1 MYKQCK
7 VINTRKNVRGVLSQA
22 QLSLDNSGMH
32 IFRASGAI
40 TWLAPSLLLLPSM
53 APFFEFCLWNQFLL
67 KQLLAISVFS
77 LALLCRPLERVL
89 GPQNDPQR
97 ITKGSS
103 GIKAH
108 CLSVTR
114 AAPEHISMNE
124 SSCRSL
130 GPRLLERLLSSSPF
144 PQVPK
149 FPDSRCAQTFWA
161 LTSSSESNSELD
173 SGLLLNYWLWV
184 GELDYSSPS

>member
-1 MYKQCK
+1 
-7 VINTRKNVRGVLSQA
+7 
-22 QLSLDNSGMH
+22 MH
-32 IFRASGAI
+32 IFRAS
-40 TWLAPSLLLLPSM
+40 WPSLGLRHHFYCYHRWRH
-53 APFFEFCLWNQFLL
+53 FFEFCLWNLFLL

-103 GIKAH
+103 GSKAH

-124 SSCRSL
+124 SSCRPL
-130 GPRLLERLLSSSPF
+130 GPRLLERLLSSSPL
-144 PQVPK
+144 PQVHK
-149 FPDSRCAQTFWA
+149 FPSSRPDIRCAQTFWA

-184 GELDYSSPS
+184 RELDYSSPS

>member
-1 MYKQCK
+1 M
-7 VINTRKNVRGVLSQA
+7 
-22 QLSLDNSGMH
+22 SLDNSGMH
-32 IFRASGAI
+32 IFRASWPSLSQVPQLSGLGNLTSHHLACAITFSATIDGAI
-40 TWLAPSLLLLPSM
+40 LRILPSQ
-53 APFFEFCLWNQFLL
+53 LISL
-67 KQLLAISVFS
+67 QLLAISVFF

-103 GIKAH
+103 GSKAH

-124 SSCRSL
+124 SSCRPH
-130 GPRLLERLLSSSPF
+130 GPRLLERLLSSSPL

-149 FPDSRCAQTFWA
+149 FPAQTFGA
-161 LTSSSESNSELD
+161 PRHF
-173 SGLLLNYWLWV
+173 GL
-184 GELDYSSPS
+184 

>member
-1 MYKQCK
+1 MY
-7 VINTRKNVRGVLSQA
+7 GVVSQA

-32 IFRASGAI
+32 IFRASWGHHLACAITFIATIDGAI
-40 TWLAPSLLLLPSM
+40 LRILSSQLIS
-53 APFFEFCLWNQFLL
+53 F
-67 KQLLAISVFS
+67 QLLAISVFS

-103 GIKAH
+103 GSKAH

-124 SSCRSL
+124 SSRRSL
-130 GPRLLERLLSSSPF
+130 SLSALGDHHRF
-144 PQVPK
+144 HK
-149 FPDSRCAQTFWA
+149 FPSSRPDIRCAQTFWA

-173 SGLLLNYWLWV
+173 SGLLLSTTDCGSGNLMTPLQARLS
-184 GELDYSSPS
+184 ECLASPS